1 MHCSLVLLNEQCLKW
16 NGPFILTT
24 AIAIRFP
31 PLKDSA
37 NYSPNIVW
45 DKHPPKTYLP
55 KKNTLTSSYLK
66 CVCLIYR
73 FSKKKNHFQSPPKW
87 AEAGAKARAGLI
99 IPPRPKRFE
108 SRGPSA
114 KAIWPRGP
122 GKTPYRSEQAI
133 RAQLF
138 KDWLD
143 LDLGLNLTQVS
154 FFPSK
159 TFFLLFLRASN
170 HQLADKKN

>member
-1 MHCSLVLLNEQCLKW
+1 MTKRKISYPSFYYKRNCTVHCSLVLLNEQCLKW

-99 IPPRPKRFE
+99 IPRGQSVSNHVVQAPKRFDRE
-108 SRGPSA
+108 GLVKRRTDQSRPSGPSCL
-114 KAIWPRGP
+114 
-122 GKTPYRSEQAI
+122 KT
-133 RAQLF
+133 
-138 KDWLD
+138 
-143 LDLGLNLTQVS
+143 G
-154 FFPSK
+154 
-159 TFFLLFLRASN
+159 
-170 HQLADKKN
+170 